1 MKVRNLEEQV
11 LKNAQDIQTLKSGIK
26 IDLYCGSLAQLNLV
40 TTEENIGKYVLVS
53 ALQAKRLFV
62 IVRTIGG
69 TVGNIDLGL
78 FPAVVT
84 GATGE
89 KGETGASGKDGTGIY
104 GCTATL
110 PPVDSYKEGDFYILY
125 NGDVYKKISNHWFR
139 QTNIKGAQGPVGLN
153 GTVVIPN
160 PEDEPTDTLHKASI
174 DGTVYKISSDLE
186 DIYNC
191 LEGSESIVVDYN
203 ESETA
208 IRIDL
213 DQDVKDKLEFIP
225 DNPSEDVI
233 FGTDDNGDP
242 IEILFDTRLVPN
254 SLVQRKGDGTI
265 RVSDPTNDD
274 EATTKKYVDDHDI
287 IENLKDADGN
297 FRFAELNLTDATP
310 EGMELT
316 YAKMSLSGTH
326 LLIVVCGHM
335 DVGTT
340 INHNQQYAIS
350 NSIPSYIRNKIVPL
364 NSSGI
369 VSLGTAA
376 TLDSDN
382 DFVNGQM
389 ARLLVSGEH
398 TILVSSFGNFT
409 AAKACDFR
417 FEFNILIDNENE

>member
-53 ALQAKRLFV
+53 VLQEKRLFV

-160 PEDEPTDTLHKASI
+160 PVEEPTDTLYKASI
-174 DGTVYKISSDLE
+174 DGTVYKVGVELE
-186 DIYNC
+186 DIYNS
-191 LEGSESIVVDYN
+191 LVGTESIIVDYN

-213 DQDVKDKLEFIP
+213 DQDIKDKLKFIP
-225 DNPSEDVI
+225 DNPSADVV
-233 FGTDDNGDP
+233 FGTDDDGEP
-242 IEILFDTRLVPN
+242 IEIPFDVRLVNN
-254 SLVQRKGDGTI
+254 SIAQRRGDGTL
-265 RVSDPTNDD
+265 RVSTPVNND
-274 EATTKKYVDDHDI
+274 EAANKGYVDSQTK
-287 IENLKDADGN
+287 IEAIKDADEN
-297 FRFAELNLTDATP
+297 IRFQTGT
-310 EGMELT
+310 GTT
-316 YAKMSLSGTH
+316 YAITSDFEVLYNK
-326 LLIVVCGHM
+326 
-335 DVGTT
+335 
-340 INHNQQYAIS
+340 YA
-350 NSIPSYIRNKIVPL
+350 
-364 NSSGI
+364 
-369 VSLGTAA
+369 
-376 TLDSDN
+376 
-382 DFVNGQM
+382 
-389 ARLLVSGEH
+389 VSGNHVMFVLDFKVAANANPASEVFAVEYEIPEWVWEKLIPRTGNYLEGTYVKPTRYGYDVQNQLYFGFYIWKHPSEH
-398 TILVSSFGNFT
+398 KIRVFNLEFT
-409 AAKACDFR
+409 
-417 FEFNILIDNENE
+417 NENFECYGRCVFDFILA